1 MGSLPICAAEASDE
15 ALHADSAEVSLL
27 REEVGRLTQ
36 ELLMHRKVLEQC
48 LEVRESVLELLEH
61 REALL
66 QCLEL
71 REGVQAALSST
82 QVIGEVVDRTSE
94 LDLSLAGVSDNTARH
109 GRAIASLSEQQRR
122 TTETLDAVVRAV
134 KRLDR
139 SRSRQAPPRPI
150 SAAESQASTAR
161 SGQSQG
167 AWGCSGRQCERAAGA
182 DRARRVGLA
191 PELRAGAPAPAAR
204 LEVHRSL
211 PPRRASRQSWRSTAG
226 PRRWRTA

>member
-1 MGSLPICAAEASDE
+1 MLGGA
-15 ALHADSAEVSLL
+15 
-27 REEVGRLTQ
+27 RERAG
-36 ELLMHRKVLEQC
+36 
-48 LEVRESVLELLEH
+48 ELLEH

-139 SRSRQAPPRPI
+139 SRSRQAGI
-150 SAAESQASTAR
+150 FAMFKLVV
-161 SGQSQG
+161 G
-167 AWGCSGRQCERAAGA
+167 ATRVFCLKPVDRAAGA
-182 DRARRVGLA
+182 ASANLGGRIAS
-191 PELRAGAPAPAAR
+191 PGAEESVAI
-204 LEVHRSL
+204 H
-211 PPRRASRQSWRSTAG
+211 
-226 PRRWRTA
+226 